1 MKNILIFLKMAWK
14 TSPAYILVVILSA
27 LISSAQIILNIILPK
42 LLIDE
47 LIGEKAVA
55 RLILFGSAIVW
66 NNVLVKLL
74 QNVIKRYTDAKKKWL
89 SDTMVWQLG
98 EKIMNL
104 EYSYLE
110 NPYYLDLK
118 ERAVFAIHNQNAIV
132 GFVTTLVNALSG
144 ILTLVGLVAIMAT
157 LGPILLITI
166 VIASML
172 ILFCYKSSSTRIVK
186 TMAEI
191 IPINRRFGY
200 YFDIA
205 LGKQVQK
212 EIRLYEMEHMITG
225 RILEDASAT
234 CDEFYAAYR
243 DIGMGIGA
251 MGAVC
256 EFVSAFTYAYVG
268 IRTITDFLGKKL
280 SLGSL
285 GMYVSSAVTFAD
297 TISTVG
303 SEIVN
308 LMQQASYLEPYEEFM
323 SLEEE
328 TKSDDGVIFEG
339 PVETVEFRKVT
350 FTYPKAE
357 KSVLNNISF
366 EIKRGQKIS
375 IVGLNGAGKSTLVKL
390 ICRMYKPDSGEILI
404 NGRNILEYDYHSYM
418 EEISAIFQDY
428 RLFNFTIGENVSCK
442 SVGSDVQRVGKLLEE
457 VGIAE
462 KIKELPHGIK
472 SQFGKEYD
480 EDGIELS
487 GGQGQKIAIARAL
500 YKDASMVILDE
511 PASALDPIAEA
522 EIYEKFNSLV
532 EDKTAI
538 YISHRMSSSVFCDKI
553 LIIDGGTI
561 SDFDTHDNLMKK
573 TDSLYYKLFMSQ
585 AENYKL
591 DDASDTIKNA
601 SYLF

>member
-205 LGKQVQK
+205 LGK
-212 EIRLYEMEHMITG
+212 
-225 RILEDASAT
+225 
-234 CDEFYAAYR
+234 
-243 DIGMGIGA
+243 
-251 MGAVC
+251 
-256 EFVSAFTYAYVG
+256 
-268 IRTITDFLGKKL
+268 
-280 SLGSL
+280 
-285 GMYVSSAVTFAD
+285 
-297 TISTVG
+297 
-303 SEIVN
+303 
-308 LMQQASYLEPYEEFM
+308 
-323 SLEEE
+323 
-328 TKSDDGVIFEG
+328 
-339 PVETVEFRKVT
+339 
-350 FTYPKAE
+350 
-357 KSVLNNISF
+357 
-366 EIKRGQKIS
+366 
-375 IVGLNGAGKSTLVKL
+375 
-390 ICRMYKPDSGEILI
+390 
-404 NGRNILEYDYHSYM
+404 
-418 EEISAIFQDY
+418 
-428 RLFNFTIGENVSCK
+428 
-442 SVGSDVQRVGKLLEE
+442 
-457 VGIAE
+457 
-462 KIKELPHGIK
+462 
-472 SQFGKEYD
+472 
-480 EDGIELS
+480 
-487 GGQGQKIAIARAL
+487 
-500 YKDASMVILDE
+500 
-511 PASALDPIAEA
+511 
-522 EIYEKFNSLV
+522 
-532 EDKTAI
+532 
-538 YISHRMSSSVFCDKI
+538 
-553 LIIDGGTI
+553 
-561 SDFDTHDNLMKK
+561 
-573 TDSLYYKLFMSQ
+573 
-585 AENYKL
+585 
-591 DDASDTIKNA
+591 
-601 SYLF
+601 